1 MKFNLEYLTNQLNF
15 NIEDISLKELNFDE
29 LRYNLF
35 SYLENYEKMEF
46 VFVNLP
52 NKLINITNPQNT
64 YSLFGMCFLGY
75 FVIGE
80 SGDVLLICN
89 DDGFEVF
96 QKKVVFVNSSLKFF
110 VSSYSLFLSKIF
122 ILKSKFYEIKPCEVE
137 SISNSLMNDILN
149 LEGDLSKQFIFWE
162 HMVYLIEDDG
172 IVLRD
177 DIVNYVG
184 NGG

>member
-15 NIEDISLKELNFDE
+15 NIEDISLKKLNFDD

-52 NKLINITNPQNT
+52 NKLIKITNPQNT
-64 YSLFGMCFLGY
+64 YSLFGVCFLGY

-96 QKKVVFVNSSLKFF
+96 QEEVVFVNSSLKFF
-110 VSSYSLFLSKIF
+110 V
-122 ILKSKFYEIKPCEVE
+122 
-137 SISNSLMNDILN
+137 
-149 LEGDLSKQFIFWE
+149 
-162 HMVYLIEDDG
+162 
-172 IVLRD
+172 
-177 DIVNYVG
+177 
-184 NGG
+184 

>member
-64 YSLFGMCFLGY
+64 YSLFGMCFWG
-75 FVIGE
+75 I
-80 SGDVLLICN
+80 LL
-89 DDGFEVF
+89 
-96 QKKVVFVNSSLKFF
+96 
-110 VSSYSLFLSKIF
+110 
-122 ILKSKFYEIKPCEVE
+122 
-137 SISNSLMNDILN
+137 
-149 LEGDLSKQFIFWE
+149 
-162 HMVYLIEDDG
+162 
-172 IVLRD
+172 
-177 DIVNYVG
+177 
-184 NGG
+184 

>member
-1 MKFNLEYLTNQLNF
+1 
-15 NIEDISLKELNFDE
+15 
-29 LRYNLF
+29 
-35 SYLENYEKMEF
+35 
-46 VFVNLP
+46 
-52 NKLINITNPQNT
+52 
-64 YSLFGMCFLGY
+64 MCFLGY

-96 QKKVVFVNSSLKFF
+96 QEEVVFVNSSLKFF

-162 HMVYLIEDDG
+162 HIVYLIEDDG

-177 DIVNYVG
+177 DIINYVG
-184 NGG
+184 NGS